1 MKSKFFRKPSA
12 SEVIAGIVAFS
23 LFAVPLALH
32 LFVAAALP
40 ETMVGEAGLRQTRAY
55 LLRFVGVEILRI
67 GITLAVVIV
76 YLRSL
81 HWQYKEKQVREKPA
95 VIVISLIFILG
106 MSLIWTP
113 KSSRVDVQGE
123 RFSRLPTIHA
133 VRLLAAVSQD
143 LHTDPEEVYAETDL
157 SSTSRKYLISS
168 GGRHTRASYATEYV
182 LNTAGGTDICQLSRS
197 DVQALKPYIKS
208 DSVHQVM
215 CYPHSGML
223 YALDS
228 GTLTPQKA
236 LPAEEYYASYYQLTY
251 DEDGYLRWTPVGNNT
266 NLVLTILC
274 DGERHLGWNAKGKS
288 EYKPCFTPGHE
299 YTVYLESG
307 IPQLKGYTRV
317 SNIVTVTEPYIEETT
332 EFMPDWETVEP

>member
-1 MKSKFFRKPSA
+1 MKSEGNTMKSKFFRKPSA

-123 RFSRLPTIHA
+123 RNNSRNDLGCRRFPKKFRFHGVSLAFHFPASSVIQSISTSTMYACSCA
-133 VRLLAAVSQD
+133 VRIF
-143 LHTDPEEVYAETDL
+143 P
-157 SSTSRKYLISS
+157 
-168 GGRHTRASYATEYV
+168 
-182 LNTAGGTDICQLSRS
+182 AG
-197 DVQALKPYIKS
+197 
-208 DSVHQVM
+208 M
-215 CYPHSGML
+215 
-223 YALDS
+223 
-228 GTLTPQKA
+228 
-236 LPAEEYYASYYQLTY
+236 
-251 DEDGYLRWTPVGNNT
+251 
-266 NLVLTILC
+266 
-274 DGERHLGWNAKGKS
+274 
-288 EYKPCFTPGHE
+288 
-299 YTVYLESG
+299 
-307 IPQLKGYTRV
+307 
-317 SNIVTVTEPYIEETT
+317 
-332 EFMPDWETVEP
+332 